1 MTTKTKPTHEH
12 RFPMPTKETQDEWSA
27 YMQRAD
33 AVAYRLLCTA
43 QEESLNRALE
53 DHSGPWDVAFN
64 PETDHG

>member
-1 MTTKTKPTHEH
+1 MTTKNKAKPTYDH

-33 AVAYRLLCTA
+33 AVAYRLLCEA
-43 QEESLNRALE
+43 QEHTIN
-53 DHSGPWDVAFN
+53 HYDVEYN